1 MNPVSSPAHAMEYVA
16 QYIIKHNH
24 YRDDEITSRDNEIGR
39 LKNVLVDFGIVQ
51 CNECGDYD
59 DDCSECYICEVV
71 KCGSC
76 SDIDHVYLGDHR
88 KSKDLCGACRKVYCN
103 WCLIET
109 NGGTTAIYS
118 GTTAMY
124 CDKCVK
130 NISSAFGKN

>member
-51 CNECGDYD
+51 CNE
-59 DDCSECYICEVV
+59 
-71 KCGSC
+71 CGSC